1 MKRKSYK
8 VSGLNLIRKLL
19 RLIKDGHRLYHVV
32 KGDSD
37 LSFQTD
43 ESLDSEV
50 KKTFSHIFDKSTPSH
65 QIRLSIIIPIIICT
79 IVLVVAS
86 LFVYDIEVYGYDASI
101 VKEVVGVENYKGV
114 YKGNIDTQ
122 AIEDSIYHA
131 LKVSVVDVRMI
142 GTKLRITCKAQL
154 DDEQILDISK
164 DTPLYSNGKGVVSRV
179 VVLAGTPLVKVGE
192 VVGEGET
199 LIDTYQL
206 VNGIREDSQAIGAVY
221 AKVYHTTRVVLTRY
235 ELVPVRTGEVEEFST
250 LRIGYDTSV
259 PPSSYDNYELV
270 KVILPI
276 GDLLPIYKVTYY
288 YYATTYTS
296 TPNPRYEDYHDL
308 VTIAY
313 QQLEEESEG
322 EMILNRWYIVTD
334 VGDYRYVD
342 VYLECEKQI
351 CSNLG

>member
-1 MKRKSYK
+1 MKRRKYK

-19 RLIKDGHRLYHVV
+19 GLIKEGHRLYHVV
-32 KGDSD
+32 KGDND
-37 LSFQTD
+37 LSFETD
-43 ESLDSEV
+43 EGLDVEV
-50 KKTFSHIFDKSTPSH
+50 KKTFSHVFDKTITSSK
-65 QIRLSIIIPIIICT
+65 IRWSIVIPIVICT
-79 IVLVVAS
+79 IVVVVAS
-86 LFVYDIEVYGYDASI
+86 LFVYDIEVYGYDEDI
-101 VKEVVGVENYKGV
+101 VKDVVGVENYKCA

-122 AIEDSIYHA
+122 AIEEAIYHS

-154 DDEQILDISK
+154 DDEQILDVSR
-164 DTPLYSNGKGVVSRV
+164 DTPLYADSEGLVSRV

-192 VVGEGET
+192 VVKVGDV

-206 VNGIREDSQAIGAVY
+206 VNGDREDSQAIGAVY
-221 AKVYHTTRVVLTRY
+221 AKVYHTTRIVLTRY
-235 ELVPVRTGEVEEFST
+235 ELVAVPTGEVEEVSG
-250 LRIGYDTSV
+250 LMIGDYV
-259 PPSSYDNYELV
+259 AMPPSRYENYELV
-270 KVILPI
+270 TVLLPI

-288 YYATTYTS
+288 YYATTYS
-296 TPNPRYEDYHDL
+296 SVVNPRYDDYHDL

-322 EMILNRWYIVTD
+322 EMMLNRWYIVTD

>member
-19 RLIKDGHRLYHVV
+19 GLIKAGHKLYHVV

-37 LSFQTD
+37 LSFETD
-43 ESLDSEV
+43 ESLDAEV
-50 KKTFSHIFDKSTPSH
+50 KKTFSHVFDKTTTSS
-65 QIRLSIIIPIIICT
+65 QIRWSIVIPIIICT
-79 IVLVVAS
+79 IVVVVAS
-86 LFVYDIEVYGYDASI
+86 LFVYDIEVYGYDADM
-101 VKEVVGVENYKGV
+101 VKEVVGVENYKCA

-122 AIEDSIYHA
+122 AIEDSIYHS

-154 DDEQILDISK
+154 DDEQILDVSR
-164 DTPLYSNGKGVVSRV
+164 DAPLYADSEGVVSRV
-179 VVLAGTPLVKVGE
+179 VVLSGTPLVKVGE
-192 VVGEGET
+192 VVKIGDI

-206 VNGIREDSQAIGAVY
+206 VNGDREDSQAIGAVY
-221 AKVYHTTRVVLTRY
+221 AKVYHTTRIVLTRY
-235 ELVPVRTGEVEEFST
+235 ELVPVRTGEVEEGSS
-250 LRIGYDTSV
+250 LMIGDQISI
-259 PPSSYDNYELV
+259 PPSRYENYELV
-270 KVILPI
+270 TVCLPI

-288 YYATTYTS
+288 YYATTYS
-296 TPNPRYEDYHDL
+296 SISNLRYDDYHDL

-334 VGDYRYVD
+334 VGDYRYID
-342 VYLECEKQI
+342 AYLECEKQI